1 MNREPFLPNTSM
13 QYLENLYREER
24 DAAVRTRLQ
33 AYIMKK
39 EGQRT
44 AEIAKRLRIPRITIN
59 DWIRKARD
67 TGKVQHKKAGGKD
80 QARQGAAQP
89 AQEGH
94 PQGAR
99 QVRV

>member
-1 MNREPFLPNTSM
+1 MNRKPFLPNTPM
-13 QYLENLYREER
+13 QYLENLYREEKN
-24 DAAVRTRLQ
+24 ATVRTRLQ
-33 AYIMKK
+33 AYMMKK
-39 EGQRT
+39 EGQRPT
-44 AEIAKRLRIPRITIN
+44 EIARILRIPRSTIN

>member
-1 MNREPFLPNTSM
+1 MNKEPFLPNTSM
-13 QYLENLYREER
+13 QYLENLYREEK
-24 DAAVRTRLQ
+24 DWTVRTRLQ
-33 AYIMKK
+33 AYMMKK
-39 EGQRT
+39 EGQRAT
-44 AEIAKRLRIPRITIN
+44 EIAQRLRILRSTIN
-59 DWIRKARD
+59 DWIRTARE
-67 TGKVQHKKAGGKD
+67 TGKVQHKKARGKN